1 MNDSYF
7 ILFLLIPIVAF
18 LYASVGRGGASG
30 YLALMSILGFTQEV
44 MKPTALLLNLF
55 VAGIAFYH
63 FWRAGYFRQNLFLAF
78 SISSIPFS
86 FLGGRLTIEPHL
98 YKLILGICLLI
109 ATLKI
114 FGIFNRDKE
123 EVQIKKFNLKF
134 ALLLGAGIGFLSGL
148 IGIGGGIILSPLILL
163 LNWGTV
169 KEAAAVSAL
178 FIWVNSASGLFGQ
191 FSMGLTVESES
202 WLMIALAVVG
212 GYLGAYIGSNKLN
225 NYAIRQLLATVLLFA
240 SIKLIIF

>member
-18 LYASVGRGGASG
+18 LYASVGHGGASG